1 MLETFEN
8 IMPEWIDDKIVNKL
22 KFINGWTISDDRGV
36 ATSTRGEDALKDNG
50 MLLCTYSTLPQGVTE
65 DERLNE
71 LAKLIFERVLDTAET
86 KFSGVEIARFLWN
99 YYNIGST
106 GTEHVDYGKPH
117 EHTNWASIV
126 YYPHTNDGGT
136 WVDDEFYPSKRG
148 SAVMFDS
155 YSPHRGQGP
164 IESKERWVLNI
175 LFKYKDRWVE
185 D

>member
-1 MLETFEN
+1 MLETFDN
-8 IMPEWIDDKIVNKL
+8 VLPDWMNDKIVTKL

-36 ATSTRGEDALKDNG
+36 ATSDRGEDFLKDNG

-71 LAKLIFERVLDTAET
+71 LAKLIFERVLDTADT

-99 YYNIGST
+99 YYNTGST
-106 GTEHVDYGKPH
+106 GTEHVDYGKAH

-136 WVDDEFYPSKRG
+136 YIDNDFFPSKEG
-148 SAVMFDS
+148 TAVMFDS
-155 YSPHRGQGP
+155 YKPHRGVGP
-164 IESKERWVLNI
+164 KESRERWVLNI
-175 LFKYKDRWVE
+175 LFKYKDRWE
-185 D
+185 EN